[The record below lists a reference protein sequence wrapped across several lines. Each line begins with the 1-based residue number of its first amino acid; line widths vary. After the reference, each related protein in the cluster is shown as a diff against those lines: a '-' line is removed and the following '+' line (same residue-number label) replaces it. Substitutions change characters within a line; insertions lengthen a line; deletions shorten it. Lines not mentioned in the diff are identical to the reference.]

1 MNINKKAMELINPFM
16 KNLSLKVD
24 KSVFVGTVIQMIG
37 VCKLNDYSD
46 EEAFDI
52 FQYILYETNFD
63 EEASHDYLSIYINQ
77 INNKRRESFRMA
89 EFEKVIFSMIQESP
103 APAIKKDILDSGR
116 TNIDYYETIA
126 RLDEAEYEEREMELY
141 SEPEEE
147 SIGDTGILDSS
158 FWNNT
163 DTIAVAENLQA
174 AYGRV
179 PQSGKAPFLVNENSG
194 EKIPVT
200 KEVFSM
206 GKDASMV
213 DYAIPGNTTVSR
225 KHAEIVKRG
234 MHFFLRDKGSTN
246 KTYVE
251 GREIRPEEFVEIH
264 NGTKFKLSNEEFTFY
279 F

>member
-1 MNINKKAMELINPFM
+1 MNISKKAMELINPFM
-16 KNLSLKVD
+16 KNLSSKVD
-24 KSVFVGTVIQMIG
+24 KSVFVGTIIQMIG
-37 VCKLNDYSD
+37 VCKLNDCSD

-52 FQYILYETNFD
+52 FQYILYETDFD
-63 EEASHDYLSIYINQ
+63 EAAGHDYLSVYINQ
-77 INNKRRESFRMA
+77 VNNKRRESFRMA
-89 EFEKVIFSMIQESP
+89 EFEKVIFGMIQGAP
-103 APAIKKDILDSGR
+103 APLIKKDTLDSGR

-141 SEPEEE
+141 SEAEED

-163 DTIAVAENLQA
+163 DTITVAENLQA

-179 PQSGKAPFLVNENSG
+179 PLSGKAPFLVNENSG

-200 KEVFSM
+200 KEVFSL

-225 KHAEIVKRG
+225 KHAEIIKRG
-234 MHFFLRDKGSTN
+234 MHFFLSDKGSTN